1 MPLQDELR
9 EFITV
14 SSLRE
19 KIPEGFSDDY
29 DLIEKEALDS
39 LAFMDLI
46 THVGDHYH
54 IELGEEDIT
63 PENFGSINL
72 LASFIKSKLA

>member
-1 MPLQDELR
+1 MSLHDELR
-9 EFITV
+9 EYVTV
-14 SSLRE
+14 NSLKG

-39 LAFMDLI
+39 LEFMSLI
-46 THVGDHYH
+46 THVQDNYG

-63 PENFGSINL
+63 PENFSSINL
-72 LASFIKSKLA
+72 MVNFIARKVA